1 MCRVK
6 AVRLRRFTLTAAK
19 RFRLSILRCRR
30 EGRSLGMKSRFR
42 REGWGG
48 HYGFHSSDS
57 SRVSTVKL

>member
-6 AVRLRRFTLTAAK
+6 AVMRRVTLTAAK
-19 RFRLSILRCRR
+19 RSRLSLLRCRR
-30 EGRSLGMKSRFR
+30 KGRSLGMKSRFR
-42 REGWGG
+42 REGWGV